1 MWCAQLPALVRC
13 IFLAVTVF
21 PSRQPAKHRPAWRI
35 LVPIFM
41 IQRCLH
47 FVDTFEALIYYIR
60 WYKLKKGGPTLSVD
74 SPNIDQHKKSALLCS
89 KALSGAPSGTLPRAK
104 ERRTVAFLPAGPAAG
119 PSCSRHPMVHQIEP
133 SLKDCNK
140 KRAAISCN
148 AYFGAPSVGALR
160 IQSCGLNLATSPRET
175 NTSACAK
182 CESVPEGMV
191 RQKSR
196 NIRCGFFWCTIG
208 DSNPGPTD

>member
-1 MWCAQLPALVRC
+1 VHTTQFPALVHC

-41 IQRCLH
+41 MQRCLY

-89 KALSGAPSGTLPRAK
+89 KALSGAPS
-104 ERRTVAFLPAGPAAG
+104 
-119 PSCSRHPMVHQIEP
+119 
-133 SLKDCNK
+133 
-140 KRAAISCN
+140 
-148 AYFGAPSVGALR
+148 VGALR
-160 IQSCGLNLATSPRET
+160 IQSGSLVGL
-175 NTSACAK
+175 
-182 CESVPEGMV
+182 
-191 RQKSR
+191 
-196 NIRCGFFWCTIG
+196 
-208 DSNPGPTD
+208 

>member
-1 MWCAQLPALVRC
+1 
-13 IFLAVTVF
+13 
-21 PSRQPAKHRPAWRI
+21 
-35 LVPIFM
+35 M

-89 KALSGAPSGTLPRAK
+89 KALSGAPS
-104 ERRTVAFLPAGPAAG
+104 
-119 PSCSRHPMVHQIEP
+119 
-133 SLKDCNK
+133 
-140 KRAAISCN
+140 
-148 AYFGAPSVGALR
+148 VGALR

-182 CESVPEGMV
+182 CESVPKGMV
-191 RQKSR
+191 QQKSR

-208 DSNPGPTD
+208 DSPAL

>member
-1 MWCAQLPALVRC
+1 MHTTQFPALVHC

-41 IQRCLH
+41 MQRCLH

-104 ERRTVAFLPAGPAAG
+104 ERRTVAFLTA
-119 PSCSRHPMVHQIEP
+119 
-133 SLKDCNK
+133 L
-140 KRAAISCN
+140 RAAALFEYLRRCTRSCLLEIEQQKN
-148 AYFGAPSVGALR
+148 ALHFRVRHSLVHHR
-160 IQSCGLNLATSPRET
+160 GLEPRT
-175 NTSACAK
+175 H
-182 CESVPEGMV
+182 
-191 RQKSR
+191 
-196 NIRCGFFWCTIG
+196 
-208 DSNPGPTD
+208 

>member
-1 MWCAQLPALVRC
+1 MHTTQFPALVHC

-41 IQRCLH
+41 MQRCLY

-74 SPNIDQHKKSALLCS
+74 SPNIDLHKKSTLLCS
-89 KALSGAPSGTLPRAK
+89 KALS
-104 ERRTVAFLPAGPAAG
+104 
-119 PSCSRHPMVHQIEP
+119 
-133 SLKDCNK
+133 
-140 KRAAISCN
+140 
-148 AYFGAPSVGALR
+148 GAPSVGALR

-182 CESVPEGMV
+182 CESVPKGMV

-196 NIRCGFFWCTIG
+196 NIRCGFSWCTIG

>member
-1 MWCAQLPALVRC
+1 MHTTQFPALVHC

-60 WYKLKKGGPTLSVD
+60 WYKLKKGGPSLSVD

-89 KALSGAPSGTLPRAK
+89 KALS
-104 ERRTVAFLPAGPAAG
+104 
-119 PSCSRHPMVHQIEP
+119 
-133 SLKDCNK
+133 
-140 KRAAISCN
+140 
-148 AYFGAPSVGALR
+148 GAPSVGALR

-182 CESVPEGMV
+182 CESVTRGMV
-191 RQKSR
+191 QQKSR

-208 DSNPGPTD
+208 DAPAG

>member
-1 MWCAQLPALVRC
+1 
-13 IFLAVTVF
+13 
-21 PSRQPAKHRPAWRI
+21 
-35 LVPIFM
+35 
-41 IQRCLH
+41 
-47 FVDTFEALIYYIR
+47 
-60 WYKLKKGGPTLSVD
+60 
-74 SPNIDQHKKSALLCS
+74 
-89 KALSGAPSGTLPRAK
+89 
-104 ERRTVAFLPAGPAAG
+104 
-119 PSCSRHPMVHQIEP
+119 MVHQIEP

-196 NIRCGFFWCTIG
+196 NIRCGFSWCTMWEQTRTLLFIRAASASHG
-208 DSNPGPTD
+208 CSPGSDAVVPPREDKRGVLKYQGAFAAYPRSTNWAAVFHSPLDISPSLFFGLIAEQPTIPYSK